1 MEDLRLALMCG
12 TDIPIPG
19 CSLVIH
25 QPTLKEISY
34 IGEQDFFSGVQCL
47 CINKSM
53 FVDETLLEAT
63 TNFQVFMTIMSQ
75 AETIDKKRAVQQ
87 VLLLFFPQAKVLF
100 TPRSLILNVAGVG
113 NVIIDETN
121 FEHVQYIISEI
132 VCTKTGPMDQQGFN
146 PADAKAKEIADKIMR
161 GRQKVAEQKGQTN
174 VSVLTQYLSI
184 LTIGTGSM
192 SLSELMNLTIYQLY
206 DLIERYMLYTS
217 WDLDIRSRMA
227 GAKIEGQPENW
238 MKNLH

>member
-100 TPRSLILNVAGVG
+100 TPRSLILNVEGVG

-192 SLSELMNLTIYQLY
+192 SLSELMNLTI
-206 DLIERYMLYTS
+206 
-217 WDLDIRSRMA
+217 
-227 GAKIEGQPENW
+227 
-238 MKNLH
+238 

>member
-75 AETIDKKRAVQQ
+75 AETIDKKRAIQQ

-100 TPRSLILNVAGVG
+100 TPRSLILNVEGVG

-238 MKNLH
+238 MQNLH

>member
-1 MEDLRLALMCG
+1 MTDLRLSLMCG
-12 TDIPIPG
+12 TDIPVPG
-19 CSLVIH
+19 CPLVVH

-34 IGEQDFFSGVQCL
+34 VGEQDFFSGVQCL

-75 AETIDKKRAVQQ
+75 AETADKKRAVQQ
-87 VLLLFFPQAKVLF
+87 VLLLFFPQAKTIF
-100 TPRSLILNVAGVG
+100 TPRSLILNIGQNG
-113 NVIIDETN
+113 NVTIDETN
-121 FEHVQYIISEI
+121 FDILQSIISEI
-132 VCTKTGPMDQQGFN
+132 VCSKTGPMDQQGFN

-174 VSVLTQYLSI
+174 VSILTQYLSI
-184 LTIGTGSM
+184 LTIGINSM

-206 DLIERYMLYTS
+206 DLIERYMLYTN
-217 WDLDIRSRMA
+217 WDLDVRSRMA

>member
-100 TPRSLILNVAGVG
+100 TPRSLILNVEGVG

-217 WDLDIRSRMA
+217 WDLDIRRRMA

>member
-100 TPRSLILNVAGVG
+100 TPRSLILNVEGVG

>member
-75 AETIDKKRAVQQ
+75 AETIDKKRAVQL

-100 TPRSLILNVAGVG
+100 TPRSLILNVEGVG

-121 FEHVQYIISEI
+121 FEHIQYIISEI

-146 PADAKAKEIADKIMR
+146 PADTKAKEIADKIMR

>member
-75 AETIDKKRAVQQ
+75 AETIDKKRAVQL

-100 TPRSLILNVAGVG
+100 TPRSLILNVEGVG

-184 LTIGTGSM
+184 LAIGTGSM